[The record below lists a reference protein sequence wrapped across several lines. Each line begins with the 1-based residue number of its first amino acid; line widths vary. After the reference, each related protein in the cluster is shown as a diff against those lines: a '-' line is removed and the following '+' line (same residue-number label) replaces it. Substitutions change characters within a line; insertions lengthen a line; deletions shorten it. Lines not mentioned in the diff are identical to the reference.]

1 MLEEK
6 DLEIIKWIGIM
17 DSVIRCK
24 DINIKV
30 FVIEVEGKIC
40 NFIEKFFVFMLKCKF
55 EIELFI

>member
-30 FVIEVEGKIC
+30 FVIEVEGKI
-40 NFIEKFFVFMLKCKF
+40 VMLLYMKSF
-55 EIELFI
+55 LFLG

>member
-40 NFIEKFFVFMLKCKF
+40 NFIEKFFVFKLKCKF

>member
-30 FVIEVEGKIC
+30 FVIEVEGKIV
-40 NFIEKFFVFMLKCKF
+40 ILLKRF
-55 EIELFI
+55 LFLS